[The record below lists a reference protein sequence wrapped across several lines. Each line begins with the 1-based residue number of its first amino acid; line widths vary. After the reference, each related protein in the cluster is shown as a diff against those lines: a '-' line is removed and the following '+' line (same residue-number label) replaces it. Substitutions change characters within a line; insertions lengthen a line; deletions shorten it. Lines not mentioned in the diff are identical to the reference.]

1 MRSNMTEIEALK
13 ATIVEARTGIGQLK
27 QVLATLEG
35 REREELHQHIQLME
49 EHLKDAQNA
58 LSKMEKHA
66 AAVDVAKEAAH
77 VLLRPPLLR
86 SHEPPLR

>member
-1 MRSNMTEIEALK
+1 MTKIEALK
-13 ATIVEARTGIGQLK
+13 ATIVEARTGIEQLK

-35 REREELHQHIQLME
+35 REREELHRHILLME

-66 AAVDVAKEAAH
+66 AAVDVAKGATYA
-77 VLLRPPLLR
+77 LLRTPLLR